1 MAQLTPISSEER
13 RCPLAKKHAM
23 DTTSSRDTHATKRR
37 RLSPPNMKPSLE
49 RDAENL
55 VPTLLT
61 PPQSSTTPKT
71 LSLSLMIPQN
81 QPSRQEQRTLAIR
94 RASAQRW
101 QPKLQRPFPL
111 QSEIKQA
118 YTLKL
123 MRHYPNALT
132 TVEPNF
138 VKPRIDTSARVDR
151 LLRRFPLPTIR
162 AINRKDQ
169 LDAVHPVCYYKALSV
184 LAHEVREAELSNI
197 SLQNN
202 RAITASEYVQQL
214 AWKNFSTQERN
225 RIDRGREAM
234 LQSGLHTD
242 DLDLEV
248 LGRANKLPEWRKE
261 YTSRFRKNGSKRNS
275 G

>member
-1 MAQLTPISSEER
+1 MAQITPISSEGR
-13 RCPLAKKHAM
+13 RCPPINKHAM
-23 DTTSSRDTHATKRR
+23 DTTSFRDTHATKRR
-37 RLSPPNMKPSLE
+37 RLSPPNMEPSLE
-49 RDAENL
+49 CDAKNL

-61 PPQSSTTPKT
+61 PPQSSKGPET
-71 LSLSLMIPQN
+71 LSLRLMIPKN
-81 QPSRQEQRTLAIR
+81 APSKQEQRTLAIR

-101 QPKLQRPFPL
+101 QTKLQRPFPL

-118 YTLKL
+118 YNLKL
-123 MRHYPNALT
+123 MRHYPNTLT
-132 TVEPNF
+132 TIEPNF

-162 AINRKDQ
+162 AVNQNDQ
-169 LDAVHPVCYYKALSV
+169 LNAVHPVYYYKALSF
-184 LAHEVREAELSNI
+184 LAHDVREAELSNI
-197 SLQNN
+197 TLQTN
-202 RAITASEYVQQL
+202 RAITASEYAQRL

-261 YTSRFRKNGSKRNS
+261 YTSRFRKNGPKRKS
-275 G
+275 S

>member
-1 MAQLTPISSEER
+1 MAQITPISSGGR
-13 RCPLAKKHAM
+13 RCPLTDKHAM
-23 DTTSSRDTHATKRR
+23 DTTNSRDTHATKRR

-49 RDAENL
+49 YDAENL

-61 PPQSSTTPKT
+61 PPQSSSTPKT
-71 LSLSLMIPQN
+71 LSLRLVIPQN
-81 QPSRQEQRTLAIR
+81 APSKQEQRTLAIR

-101 QPKLQRPFPL
+101 QTKLQRPFPL
-111 QSEIKQA
+111 PSEIKQA

-132 TVEPNF
+132 TIEPNF

-162 AINRKDQ
+162 AMNRKDQ
-169 LDAVHPVCYYKALSV
+169 LDAVHPVYHYKALSV
-184 LAHEVREAELSNI
+184 LAHEVREAELSNF
-197 SLQNN
+197 SLQTN
-202 RAITASEYVQQL
+202 RVITASEYVQQL
-214 AWKNFSTQERN
+214 AWRNFSTQERN

-242 DLDLEV
+242 DLDLEA

-261 YTSRFRKNGSKRNS
+261 YTSRFRKNGSKRHS